1 MDVLIVFLISV
12 VAFNYVHEL
21 GHLAAARLAGVR
33 VNQMFYGV
41 GPILHT
47 SSGRDGMERLYGLIP
62 VASVR
67 FDPDSFDSATP
78 WRRLVAASGGPLAN
92 FGCTFLLFACAYL
105 AFSTPP
111 AAVLDVVDENGMAAT
126 AGLRDG
132 DRIVGIDGADTATWG
147 DVGLGLLART
157 GDTGTIDLR
166 VLRRGEV
173 LDYAIPI
180 ERWQSD
186 AVWVDAFASL
196 GITRATT
203 PEGGGS
209 DNPLTAVGMAL
220 VDSVELGFSTA
231 ANGFK
236 MLFGTISVLNFGG
249 GLQLAQ
255 LGLDPANLDVGAYLM
270 LLGLFSLA
278 FGIINLLPG
287 PIVDGLAMVTAA
299 AEGVARRPIPKSARK
314 WVFVVGSILA
324 FGPIPLCIAHDLIR
338 FAF

>member
-1 MDVLIVFLISV
+1 MEVLILFLISAV
-12 VAFNYVHEL
+12 VFNYVHEL

-33 VNQMFYGV
+33 VNQMYYGV

-47 SSGRDGMERLYGLIP
+47 SSGRDGMESLVGLIP

-67 FDPDSFDSATP
+67 FDPKSYDSATP
-78 WRRLVAASGGPLAN
+78 WRRLLAASGGPLAN

-105 AFSTPP
+105 AFSPPP
-111 AAVLDVVDENGMAAT
+111 AAVLDVVDENGIAAT
-126 AGLRDG
+126 AGLHDG
-132 DRIVGIDGADTATWG
+132 DQIIAIDGSDTETWR
-147 DVGLGLLART
+147 DVGLGLLARA

-166 VLRRGEV
+166 VLRHDEV
-173 LDYAIPI
+173 LDFAIPI

-186 AVWVDAFASL
+186 AVWINAFASL

-203 PEGGGS
+203 AEEEERG
-209 DNPLTAVGMAL
+209 NPLAAVGMAL

-231 ANGFK
+231 ANGFR

-249 GLQLAQ
+249 GLQLTQ

-287 PIVDGLAMVTAA
+287 PVVDGLAMVTAA
-299 AEGVARRPIPKSARK
+299 AEGIARRPIPESARK
-314 WVFVVGSILA
+314 WVFAVGTILA
-324 FGPIPLCIAHDLIR
+324 FGPIPLVIVHDLLR